1 MKRVVVIGG
10 GFAGARVAKKLNG
23 KCNLTLIDTEDYFE
37 YAPGIL
43 RVLVEP
49 EHYKKLHA
57 KHKGY
62 LPDSKVVVGHVKK
75 IDKKNILLV
84 GGKKV
89 PYDYLV
95 IASGSNYN
103 TPIKE
108 QDTFFAT
115 RVKHLLEANKK
126 IQNSNKIAI
135 VGAGLVGIELAAE
148 IATHYNDK
156 KVTVIS
162 SGSKILERNSSKAGN
177 YARKFLENRGVEIIF
192 NERII
197 DKDKNNLKGQ
207 SGKEYPY
214 DIVFFTVGVKPNIQF
229 MQGDFSKFAPKG
241 IEVNEYLQIPG
252 MENIFV
258 AGDVS
263 NIVEEK
269 TAQTAEK
276 HGDVVANNVLA
287 LINGNSMKK
296 YISKKRL
303 MVISLGKRRGVIE
316 HKGFVI
322 TGWIPAILKGFIEK
336 MVMSSFRR

>member
-10 GFAGARVAKKLNG
+10 GFAGAKVAKKLNG

-37 YAPGIL
+37 YTPGIL

-49 EHYKKLHA
+49 EHYERLHV
-57 KHKGY
+57 KHKDY
-62 LPDSKVVVGHVKK
+62 LADAKIVVGHVKR
-75 IDKKNILLV
+75 IDKKSVVLV

-89 PYDYLV
+89 NYDYLV
-95 IASGSNYN
+95 IASGSHYN
-103 TPIKE
+103 NPIKE

-115 RVKHLLEANKK
+115 RVKHLLEANKR

-135 VGAGLVGIELAAE
+135 VGGGLVGIELAAE
-148 IATHYNDK
+148 IATHYDDK
-156 KVTVIS
+156 KISVIS
-162 SGSKILERNSSKAGN
+162 SGPNILERNSVKTQN
-177 YARKFLENRGVEIIF
+177 YATKFLTDRGVEIIF

-197 DKDKNNLKGQ
+197 DKDKNKLKGE

-214 DIVFFTVGVKPNIQF
+214 DMVFFTVGIKPNISF
-229 MQGDFSKFAPKG
+229 MQGDFSKYAPKG
-241 IEVNEYLQIPG
+241 IEVNEYLQIPQ

-276 HGDVVANNVLA
+276 HGDVVANNIIA
-287 LINGNSMKK
+287 LISGKEMRK

-303 MVISLGKRRGVIE
+303 MVISLGRNRGVIE
-316 HKGFVI
+316 NKGFVM
-322 TGWIPAILKGFIEK
+322 TGWIPALLKACIEK
-336 MVMSSFRR
+336 MVMSGFR